1 MSVIKACCDRVGI
14 LEAGQL
20 IEENEV
26 GEFFAHPKT
35 EIAKNFI
42 ASSILQHLPTA
53 IESKLQK
60 MEGPETHPILR
71 FWFFEGTATQPII
84 SDLSLQFDVRVNILQ
99 ANVEY
104 IKNHIMGL
112 MVVALK
118 GHRTKILQA
127 IEYLQQMGIKV
138 EILGYV
144 PDNVITYT

>member
-1 MSVIKACCDRVGI
+1 
-14 LEAGQL
+14 
-20 IEENEV
+20 
-26 GEFFAHPKT
+26 
-35 EIAKNFI
+35 
-42 ASSILQHLPTA
+42 
-53 IESKLQK
+53 